1 MYWVCLCDGNHA
13 SIELTNQ
20 QAFSCVSL
28 FVVHSLCMYV
38 SNRKIVAE
46 KCNGNPNERE
56 AFHLATEEVRNMDF
70 VVVAVATVFFLCFY
84 V

>member
-1 MYWVCLCDGNHA
+1 
-13 SIELTNQ
+13 
-20 QAFSCVSL
+20 
-28 FVVHSLCMYV
+28 MYV

-56 AFHLATEEVRNMDF
+56 AFHLATEEVQNMDF